1 MTLLLTWLYLDCCYL
16 LCPTFGYIDL
26 LGKRFFWASF
36 DVFWTWTLFMDLTT
50 FLLEMATLL
59 LDLRTLLLD
68 LALPKPHPLWID
80 SPSCVLIAILQ
91 TVGARAVL
99 RCNVAGSI
107 SIHCVVQCLLPF
119 LPSSQFLLFTPLPAF
134 LSYTGAQLGVNL
146 GESASLGDIHLVS
159 ISKLPLLCLSS
170 NFLHF
175 LHSLGLNIYTS
186 PLASLHFLH
195 SSCFNIQISSR
206 CPSTISSIH
215 LVSYVAPPWP
225 PRNFLQASCLNI
237 PKLSHTCASQQLPAF
252 MGFQY
257 LGFSPSSLHN
267 FLHASSFGFN
277 IFALIWFEYLYF
289 PALASLQTSCA
300 HLVSISKIPAR
311 CPSTTSCIHPVSI
324 SKLPPLCPSATSWV
338 LNSFDFIS
346 GSPVASPHFL
356 TCV

>member
-1 MTLLLTWLYLDCCYL
+1 MND
-16 LCPTFGYIDL
+16 TF
-26 LGKRFFWASF
+26 A
-36 DVFWTWTLFMDLTT
+36 
-50 FLLEMATLL
+50 
-59 LDLRTLLLD
+59 
-68 LALPKPHPLWID
+68 
-80 SPSCVLIAILQ
+80 
-91 TVGARAVL
+91 
-99 RCNVAGSI
+99 NV
-107 SIHCVVQCLLPF
+107 
-119 LPSSQFLLFTPLPAF
+119 PSSQFLLFTPLPAF

-146 GESASLGDIHLVS
+146 GESASLGNIHLVS

-195 SSCFNIQISSR
+195 SFCFNIQISSR
-206 CPSTISSIH
+206 CPSTISCIH

-237 PKLSHTCASQQLPAF
+237 LKLSHTCASQQLPAF

-267 FLHASSFGFN
+267 FLHASPFGFN

-311 CPSTTSCIHPVSI
+311 CPSTTSCIHPASI
-324 SKLPPLCPSATSWV
+324 SKLPPLCLSATSCIHGVSISRLLPLVSAQLPACIVIWV
-338 LNSFDFIS
+338 QYLCAHMVWIS
-346 GSPVASPHFL
+346 ILPGPSLSTNFL
-356 TCV
+356 RSSCFNI